1 MKKIAAAAGAAC
13 LMAAVFPC
21 SALGAQAGEQV
32 LQQENSEY
40 SIPGTWTGD
49 DMDSRYL
56 LEDGTFLEKSW
67 LLRDGR
73 WYYLDEDGYPAA
85 DGIKSKESGT
95 ILTRIPAGWPQ
106 AGSTATRTES
116 GTI

>member
-1 MKKIAAAAGAAC
+1 MAAAAAAGAAC

-56 LEDGTFLEKSW
+56 LEDGTFWRKAGCFGTDAGITW
-67 LLRDGR
+67 MRTDIR
-73 WYYLDEDGYPAA
+73 RP

-95 ILTRIPAGWPQ
+95 ILMRIPAGWPQ